1 MGAEGMLGWTMPR
14 AVLLCRFT
22 PVGLLP
28 LCCDATPEAFPRATV
43 VIFATVIIFAVIKV
57 VNI

>member
-1 MGAEGMLGWTMPR
+1 MLGWTIPR
-14 AVLLCRFT
+14 TVLLCRFT

-28 LCCDATPEAFPRATV
+28 LCCDATPETFPRAMV